1 MCLFYADILRL
12 YYGLQG
18 GQTYFSHL
26 QMSAEYITS
35 LGKDSPISSRWITT
49 ILRGLHVDAEQQRFG
64 SSEEAEAV
72 YQLLDILVKLDIK
85 NGNNFLA
92 DVIYQQSN
100 DLFGKCNTL
109 WTTLIKTQQKSFLT
123 YFQSSEDF
131 ITLITSTLSSGLG
144 GNEEKASMW
153 SFLSEL
159 IASPTQKVSAILI
172 LAGDRLDWNSESK
185 PVQSP
190 ILRIALTSLSAEVDD
205 YKCHAAVLNFLVQVF
220 TFWPSLVI
228 PCLDVY
234 VDSTFIATLKNT
246 VEQECR
252 APQEES
258 FENVWRMYS
267 AALALQLM
275 ASTVF
280 ILSMAGLSIQ
290 SVIDF
295 LQKPDIF
302 DSILNITGQRPS
314 LHGNLQRN
322 FQKKWKTDISVFLKT
337 PIATRQLGPTVE
349 YDTGAMSRCLGDN
362 LAWQSYAMEIEEAN
376 VNFAY
381 LDTKIV

>member
-18 GQTYFSHL
+18 GLTYFSHL
-26 QMSAEYITS
+26 QMSAEFIAS

-49 ILRGLHVDAEQQRFG
+49 ILRFLHADAEQQRFG
-64 SSEEAEAV
+64 SSKEAEAV
-72 YQLLDILVKLDIK
+72 YQLLDIIVKLDIK

-92 DVIYQQSN
+92 DIVYQQSN
-100 DLFGKCNTL
+100 DLFGKCNSL
-109 WTTLIKTQQKSFLT
+109 WTTLIKTQPKSFLT
-123 YFQSSEDF
+123 NFQSAEDF
-131 ITLITSTLSSGLG
+131 ITLITSTLSSGIAS
-144 GNEEKASMW
+144 NAEKASMW
-153 SFLSEL
+153 SFLSQL
-159 IASPTQKVSAILI
+159 ITSPTQKVSAILI
-172 LAGDRLDWNSESK
+172 LAGHRLDWNSESK

-190 ILRIALTSLSAEVDD
+190 ILRIALTSLSAEVSD
-205 YKCHAAVLNFLVQVF
+205 YRCHAALLNFLVQVF
-220 TFWPSLVI
+220 TFWPSLVT

-258 FENVWRMYS
+258 FENIWRMYS

-280 ILSMAGLSIQ
+280 ILSMVGSSIQ
-290 SVIDF
+290 SLTDF
-295 LQKPDIF
+295 LQKADIF
-302 DSILNITGQRPS
+302 DPILNITGQRPS

-322 FQKKWKTDISVFLKT
+322 FQKKWKFDISVFLKT
-337 PIATRQLGPTVE
+337 SIVSQQLGPTLE
-349 YDTGAMSRCLGDN
+349 YDTDAMSRCLEDN
-362 LAWQSYAMEIEEAN
+362 LAWQSYAAEIEEAN
-376 VNFAY
+376 VNFAF